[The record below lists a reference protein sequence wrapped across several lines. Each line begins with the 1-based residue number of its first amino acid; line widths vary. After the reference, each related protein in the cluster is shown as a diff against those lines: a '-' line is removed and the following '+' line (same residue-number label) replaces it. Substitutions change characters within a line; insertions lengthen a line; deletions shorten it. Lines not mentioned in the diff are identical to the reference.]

1 MWMTSDVR
9 MLVGSDFFQG
19 SKSGP
24 PTLPPSC
31 VVHFRAVPMPKVG
44 QPRDHFQL
52 KFSIETPLFDFGSD
66 DGAHSVSVQRKFMP
80 NLKSIGG
87 VAVKRGHL

>member
-1 MWMTSDVR
+1 MTSDVR
-9 MLVGSDFFQG
+9 MLVGSDFF
-19 SKSGP
+19 SGVKERP

-31 VVHFRAVPMPKVG
+31 VVHFRAVPMPKVAE
-44 QPRDHFQL
+44 PRQHFQL

-66 DGAHSVSVQRKFMP
+66 DGAHFVSVQRKFMP
-80 NLKSIGG
+80 NLKSIRH